1 MIQMHRHSKY
11 TIIIFIF
18 ILAIMIGLRVSNL
31 ISIINGPQPIEED
44 KQLNEMFN
52 DLKYY
57 KKVTLNYKSKAIKP
71 IRSELIELS
80 SDQNITLLN
89 SQASDNSYFFLLEVS
104 NASFN
109 DNYKKLIQIEGFY
122 QENIINLEPDYDINI
137 GEHINNK
144 EMAKLQLQA
153 LLKHS
158 SIPERVELYNQQLEN
173 IQEEIDS
180 LHNLKVV
187 QERFKNN
194 TLVFVKVVKETIQV
208 DLIISALKLFA
219 IYTFASILF
228 LVVLFAILFFVLNT
242 LLKLMKTSGIR
253 TSSSTSS
260 SYYSPKKKKIK
271 RKYKDIDDK

>member
-137 GEHINNK
+137 DEHINNK